1 MPATTSS
8 KLRQRHNA
16 LLLSA
21 SVLAISATCAAAPS
35 IAHAAAAHKHAHHA
49 AKTSKAQRVAPAAT
63 TAPVAAPAPVPA
75 QHLTAAT
82 RPARFAPAP
91 FVDHS
96 VENVVVT
103 GSALSTARN
112 TSANPVQI
120 VTAKQIQNTGAT
132 TLSDFFQRLPSVGSS
147 GTYNTQANGSG
158 GASCL
163 DIRNLGTNRVLVL
176 IDGKRTTLNG
186 DSNCV
191 DLNSIPLQQVASVE
205 ILKDGGSELY
215 GADAV
220 SGVVNIKLRHD
231 LNDANITVKGS
242 ITGYGDN
249 PIGQISGYKGWDFD
263 HGKGNL
269 TLFGSYMTQG
279 GVMMR
284 DRAWAS
290 NVQMNPAGTVFGSS
304 ITPSGTLYG
313 GSAGRYS
320 VANGQSTTYNGQRYN
335 FASASSLIN
344 SFQDSNLSA
353 DTHYELNKHFDF
365 YGNAQYGHKT
375 SSMFM
380 APQPISTTPTG
391 VLLPLNYPGNL
402 TDDTPQLYR
411 RLTEFGARRYETA
424 LDTFTGKLGV
434 QGEITHQWMY
444 DLSYTYGKSQQ
455 MTQGY
460 GVGNYLN
467 TMREFGLVPSDTA
480 NLSDP
485 NMTYAYNPNSC
496 AGYAGCVQS
505 SALQP
510 LSKEA
515 AQYANY
521 TSHGHT
527 TYQLRD
533 LNLRIHNNHVVQ
545 MPWANG
551 GDLGIALGMEHRG
564 EQLSSIPDPLVQQGN
579 TFGNPVAPTRGGFNV
594 TEGYAQAHIQLL
606 QHAFLAHDL
615 SVDVQGRYSSY
626 STFGN
631 AKNWKAGINWAPTQD
646 VRFRGTIGTSFRQP
660 NVYEM
665 YGGQAISFNSAN
677 DPCSQ
682 AGSYGALSNAVAANC
697 AAHGINSATF
707 QQAGGGQIPTIT
719 GGNAKLHPETGR
731 TYTFGAVLTP
741 HWIPG
746 LSTSAEFW
754 HYTLNGM
761 VGPVGTQYIVDSCY
775 TNANTT
781 ECANIA
787 RSSSGQ
793 IATVSA
799 TDQNIGTMIESG
811 IDWDTNYR
819 FRLTP
824 RDTIIVDNNFQRLI
838 SYKQQQSPGG
848 SYFDFLGSM
857 AYQYGTTVPSAQPI
871 TRDYATLTWQ
881 HGHFAV
887 NYMMQY
893 TSGMRWNNG
902 TADLPASGTTR
913 ISTPSMIQNDISF
926 DYSWKK
932 WAFTGGI
939 QNINNKKPP
948 FVQDGGTNTNAAQYG
963 SFMYGRTFF
972 LQAGLNF

>member
-1 MPATTSS
+1 MPATTSF
-8 KLRQRHNA
+8 KLRHRHHA

-21 SVLAISATCAAAPS
+21 SVLAFSAVCAAAPS
-35 IAHAAAAHKHAHHA
+35 VAQAATAHKHAAHSA
-49 AKTSKAQRVAPAAT
+49 AKKVKKPAIAPAAVAAT
-63 TAPVAAPAPVPA
+63 PQRAAAPVQHYAAA
-75 QHLTAAT
+75 
-82 RPARFAPAP
+82 RPARMAVPA

-96 VENVVVT
+96 VENVIVT

-120 VTAKQIQNTGAT
+120 VTAKQIQNTGAS
-132 TLSDFFQRLPSVGSS
+132 TLSEFFQRLPSVGSS
-147 GTYNTQANGSG
+147 GTYNTQTNGTG

-163 DIRNLGTNRVLVL
+163 DLRNLGQNRVLVL

-191 DLNSIPLQQVASVE
+191 DLNAIPLQQVASVE

-231 LNDANITVKGS
+231 LNDANITIKGS

-249 PIGQISGYKGWDFD
+249 PVGQISGYKGWNFD

-279 GVMMR
+279 GIMQR
-284 DRAWAS
+284 NRAWAATPQS
-290 NVQMNPAGTVFGSS
+290 NNPASASSVRYGSS
-304 ITPSGTLYG
+304 ITPSGFLIGNTSG
-313 GSAGRYS
+313 NQYS
-320 VANGQSTTYNGQRYN
+320 IANGQSTTYDGKRYN
-335 FASASSLIN
+335 FGQEQSLVN
-344 SFQDSNLSA
+344 ALQDSNLTA

-375 SSMFM
+375 SSTFM
-380 APQPISTTPTG
+380 AAQPIASVPTSIY
-391 VLLPLNYPGNL
+391 VPANYPGNL
-402 TDDTPQLYR
+402 TGEDATLYR
-411 RLTEFGARRYETA
+411 RLTEYGNRRTTTA

-434 QGEITHQWMY
+434 QGEIVHQWMY
-444 DLSYTYGKSQQ
+444 DLSYTYGKSQDTIQ
-455 MTQGY
+455 TR

-467 TMREFGLVPSDTA
+467 TMREFGLVPSNLSD
-480 NLSDP
+480 LSDP
-485 NMTYAYNPNSC
+485 NTTYSYNPNSC
-496 AGYAGCVQS
+496 AGYTGCVQS
-505 SALQP
+505 SALEP

-515 AQYANY
+515 AAYGNY
-521 TSHGHT
+521 TSRAHT

-564 EQLSSIPDPLVQQGN
+564 EQLTQTPDPMVQEGN
-579 TFGNPVAPTRGGFNV
+579 TFGNPVAPTGGGFNV
-594 TEGYAQAHIQLL
+594 SEGYAQAHVQLL
-606 QHAFLAHDL
+606 KNAMLAHDL
-615 SVDVQGRYSSY
+615 SIDVQGRYSSY
-626 STFGN
+626 NTFGN

-646 VRFRGTIGTSFRQP
+646 IRFRGTIGTSFRQP
-660 NVYEM
+660 NVYES
-665 YGGQAISFNSAN
+665 YGGQAISFNAAT
-677 DPCSQ
+677 DPCAQ
-682 AGSYGALSNAVAANC
+682 ASSYGALANAVTANC
-697 AAHGINSATF
+697 AARGINTATF
-707 QQAGGGQIPTIT
+707 QQAGSGQIPTIT
-719 GGNAKLHPETGR
+719 GGNSKLHPETGR

-754 HYTLNGM
+754 HYTVNGM
-761 VGPVGTQYIVDSCY
+761 IGSLGTQYIVDSCY
-775 TNANTT
+775 TGTDTAQCSNVV
-781 ECANIA
+781 
-787 RSSSGQ
+787 RSSNGQ

-799 TDQNIGTMIESG
+799 VDQNIGTMIESG

-819 FRLTP
+819 FRVSP
-824 RDTIIVDNNFQRLI
+824 HDTLIVDNNFQRLLT
-838 SYKQQQSPGG
+838 YKQQQTPGG
-848 SYFDFLGSM
+848 QYYDFLGSIF
-857 AYQYGTTVPSAQPI
+857 YQGGSGQPI

-902 TADLPASGTTR
+902 TNDIVANGNAR
-913 ISTPSMIQNDISF
+913 ISTPAMVQNDISF
-926 DYSWKK
+926 DYSWNK

-948 FVQDGGTNTNAAQYG
+948 FLVDAATNTNTAQYG
-963 SFMYGRTFF
+963 GFMYGRTFF